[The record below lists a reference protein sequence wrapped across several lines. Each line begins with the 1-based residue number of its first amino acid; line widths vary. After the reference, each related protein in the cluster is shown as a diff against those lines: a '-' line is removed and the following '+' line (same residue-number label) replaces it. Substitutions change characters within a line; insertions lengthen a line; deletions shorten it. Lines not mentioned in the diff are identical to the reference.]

1 MSGPLPRPRVPRPL
15 LAVAAVVL
23 VTTVALAVHGA
34 WTTGVSWD
42 EAYHVGRMRSF
53 LAHGW
58 YLLEGDLDGDR
69 PGAWEDQAYV
79 YAPVT
84 AILLHAAVGMLQGS
98 MGVHGALQNEVPMV
112 VMSGESQ
119 SMGEDPDLDIE
130 RRREIVGAPVGV
142 RC

>member
-15 LAVAAVVL
+15 LAVATVVL
-23 VTTVALAVHGA
+23 VATVALAVHGA

-84 AILLHAAVGMLQGS
+84 AILLHAAVVAAGLEGRGRS
-98 MGVHGALQNEVPMV
+98 
-112 VMSGESQ
+112 S
-119 SMGEDPDLDIE
+119 
-130 RRREIVGAPVGV
+130 RRGTRTPSATSSW
-142 RC
+142 